1 MYSKDVNTVLMD
13 YKTSA
18 KTGLGAKEAVNRL
31 SEYGYNELPH
41 GKKES
46 IFHKFVMQLKDFMIY
61 TLVVAAAISFG
72 AAGNNIIYHNNEWCH
87 RCYTGSEGRAFIK
100 CPEKN
105 VCSQGKGL
113 KKWQMV

>member
-18 KTGLGAKEAVNRL
+18 KIGLGAKESVNRL

-72 AAGNNIIYHNNEWCH
+72 VSYMEGEPDYVQPAIILFTQTSHINFSY
-87 RCYTGSEGRAFIK
+87 A
-100 CPEKN
+100 P
-105 VCSQGKGL
+105 
-113 KKWQMV
+113 